1 MPSGDDLAFVLR
13 DQAILPRYLTLR
25 DDVWLR
31 LLISEIDAFVGRPVG
46 ALEAAL
52 PEREAH
58 IAAEH
63 GIAPRIVR
71 GARKVLLS
79 LHPTGI
85 ESRVRPRE
93 ARSVAFASAAARGAR
108 EREAALASAAE
119 RLCVST
125 ADLEAG
131 LLADLPAMRRLRS
144 APEPLEPRA
153 VAELYNLRLV
163 QQILGRAQRVRVE
176 VREHVRSVVRYA
188 KLLRL
193 ICTYEL
199 GPVSTA
205 VELSGPLS
213 ILRQTTKYGRAFASF
228 IPCVLSTPGWGIEAH
243 GEESGRRTRFVA
255 TAADPIG
262 GRHALPRDAD
272 SAVERALIRDFRRL
286 GSSWTLARETAAIA
300 LPGGGVFF
308 PDFAV
313 FQGTRR
319 ALVELIGFYTPEY
332 LRAKLRALAGVRGVP
347 VVVVIDDS
355 LACADGDIT
364 AARVVRYRRR
374 VDAGALLAAVES
386 AVPR

>member
-1 MPSGDDLAFVLR
+1 MPSAEDLAFVLR
-13 DQAILPRYLTLR
+13 DEAIVPRYLTLR

-31 LLISEIDAFVGRPVG
+31 LLISDVDAFVGRPVG

-58 IAAEH
+58 IAAQH
-63 GIAPRIVR
+63 GIAPRVVR
-71 GARKVLLS
+71 GARKVLLG
-79 LHPTGI
+79 LHPVAV
-85 ESRVRPRE
+85 EAAVRPRQ
-93 ARSVAFASAAARGAR
+93 ARSVAFALAAARGPR
-108 EREAALASAAE
+108 ERDAALAAAAE
-119 RLCVST
+119 ELAVSP
-125 ADLEAG
+125 AEVEAG
-131 LLADLPAMRRLRS
+131 LFADLPAMRCLRP
-144 APEPLEPRA
+144 APVALEPRA

-193 ICTYEL
+193 ICTYQL
-199 GPVSTA
+199 GPRSTA
-205 VELSGPLS
+205 IELSGPLS

-243 GEESGRRTRFVA
+243 GEDNGRRTRFVA

-272 SAVERALIRDFRRL
+272 SSVERALVRDFRRL
-286 GSSWTLARETAAIA
+286 GSGWTLARETAAIA

-313 FQGTRR
+313 SQGSRR

-332 LRAKLRALAGVRGVP
+332 LRAKLRALEGVRGVP
-347 VVVVIDDS
+347 VVVIIDDS
-355 LACADGDIT
+355 LACADGDIA

-374 VDAGALLAAVES
+374 VDAAALLAAVES
-386 AVPR
+386 AVPG